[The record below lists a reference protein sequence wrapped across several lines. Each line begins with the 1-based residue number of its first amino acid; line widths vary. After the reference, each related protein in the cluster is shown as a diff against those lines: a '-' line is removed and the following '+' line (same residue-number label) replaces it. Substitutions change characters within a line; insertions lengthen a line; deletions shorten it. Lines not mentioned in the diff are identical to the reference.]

1 DVSVQKARSSVF
13 FSRADAASVL
23 RSTGF
28 GAYVDRA
35 AADGLRLD
43 GSIAFSDRAI
53 GFLHRP
59 FFPDGIN
66 NSAAGPFSRQ
76 IGEWSVFNVGLQLD
90 LIKTN
95 LQAAIIGASVPC
107 TTIPTLPNGIQI
119 FPGSVPLYKN
129 GVLVGG
135 IGVSGDG
142 VDQDDIIAAVG
153 ANGYSPAAAIRS
165 DQVFVRSV
173 RLPFL
178 KFPRSPNL

>member
-1 DVSVQKARSSVF
+1 
-13 FSRADAASVL
+13 
-23 RSTGF
+23 
-28 GAYVDRA
+28 
-35 AADGLRLD
+35 LD

-66 NSAAGPFSRQ
+66 ETNAGPFSRP
-76 IGEWSVFNVGLQLD
+76 INEWSVFNVGLELD
-90 LIKTN
+90 IIKTN
-95 LQAAIIGASVPC
+95 FQAAIIGAAVPC
-107 TTIPTLPNGIQI
+107 TSISTLPNGLQI

-129 GVLVGG
+129 NVLVGA

-142 VDQDDIIAAVG
+142 VDQDDIISAAG
-153 ANGYSPAAAIRS
+153 ANGFSPPPAIRS
-165 DQVFVRSV
+165 DQVFVRGV